1 MDKSTQRGTDQTESL
16 AEGSSMG
23 VMDPRSRSEINAQL
37 GSTHFIDP
45 SKVSSDYDLPDSPS
59 SDGSS
64 PISSPDEPGY
74 KNNSFSIQNILGEGS
89 KSHLTSTIFEQTSDN
104 VDFNNNHKSSLNS
117 VRHSAETLKQ
127 VRNDMAAILK
137 PTAIRESAGIPI
149 ADSHWLV
156 PPGFTQ
162 IQPSSPLTPP
172 NVAHAWSPWCSSP
185 FGLPRPLVQGKK
197 SNSLLSYILSLY
209 IDFFYCF
216 VCFVGSGR
224 RSHGCVGAG
233 AGGGGLRL

>member
-1 MDKSTQRGTDQTESL
+1 MI
-16 AEGSSMG
+16 MH
-23 VMDPRSRSEINAQL
+23 L
-37 GSTHFIDP
+37 GITHFIDP

-185 FGLPRPLVQGKK
+185 FGLPRPLVQAGEDHMDVLGQGQGEGSKT
-197 SNSLLSYILSLY
+197 LRTFALSTS
-209 IDFFYCF
+209 
-216 VCFVGSGR
+216 FVGT
-224 RSHGCVGAG
+224 V
-233 AGGGGLRL
+233 LRNALKQNKR